1 MTGPITRH
9 RGIESLKR
17 AARWPGADRATTVIL
32 ATRLAAARA
41 DAEGYRY
48 FSELADARP
57 GEALP
62 LALAGF
68 FQARLREDA
77 DAALA
82 KLDQAAATDLGLP
95 QYFRGLALAG
105 LPPDRRRAEQ
115 AVADLEFVLAVRDQF
130 PPMLLRAAH
139 HGLAAAHAALG
150 QDDQAAEAER
160 NTGLGTAPADTQLMF
175 GGFWAT
181 AQDGFRFTSPRI
193 LRPEP
198 GIQVAQGYDFCD
210 LAFITTSDGV
220 VAIDAGTTQDR
231 VKAVPQDQ
239 HRQRPPAPG
248 TQSGDRQAPAQR
260 NRWGPHRPP
269 PPTPAG
275 RDRRAP
281 PRTSSI
287 RWQSFS
293 NLITFN

>member
-9 RGIESLKR
+9 RDIESLKT

-48 FSELADARP
+48 FCELADARP

-68 FQARLREDA
+68 FQARLGEDV

-82 KLDQAAATDLGLP
+82 KLDQAAATDLGPP

-130 PPMLLRAAH
+130 PAMLLRAAY
-139 HGLAAAHAALG
+139 HGLAAAHAVLG
-150 QDDQAAEAER
+150 HDDQAAEAIR
-160 NTGLGTAPADTQLMF
+160 KSGLGTAPLASPPRPGLTQPPESGLR
-175 GGFWAT
+175 GDLRLW
-181 AQDGFRFTSPRI
+181 RCRLTSCLPVYGI
-193 LRPEP
+193 LRKELRYA
-198 GIQVAQGYDFCD
+198 VTVNRV
-210 LAFITTSDGV
+210 ITGL
-220 VAIDAGTTQDR
+220 
-231 VKAVPQDQ
+231 
-239 HRQRPPAPG
+239 
-248 TQSGDRQAPAQR
+248 
-260 NRWGPHRPP
+260 
-269 PPTPAG
+269 G
-275 RDRRAP
+275 RSQTAR
-281 PRTSSI
+281 
-287 RWQSFS
+287 
-293 NLITFN
+293 